1 MRPVLGQP
9 TVARLRV
16 AELALEDPERVL
28 NLGPDLCDDPV
39 DLHVERIQFAT
50 FGCPLMIV
58 ELHDWM
64 LPRTA
69 NSANFLKAVA
79 ARNRD
84 FVFRGENVFSI
95 RNPLNRQRLS
105 WKDR

>member
-1 MRPVLGQP
+1 
-9 TVARLRV
+9 
-16 AELALEDPERVL
+16 
-28 NLGPDLCDDPV
+28 
-39 DLHVERIQFAT
+39 
-50 FGCPLMIV
+50 MIV

-95 RNPLNRQRLS
+95 RNPWTGRS
-105 WKDR
+105 WPIQIH